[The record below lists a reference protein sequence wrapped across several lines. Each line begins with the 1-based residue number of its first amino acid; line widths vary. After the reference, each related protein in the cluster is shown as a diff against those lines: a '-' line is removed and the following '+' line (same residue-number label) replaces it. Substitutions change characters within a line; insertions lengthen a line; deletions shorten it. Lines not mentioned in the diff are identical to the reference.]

1 LTLLDFSLFGRVKIP
16 WKNCDEMAQS
26 GVEINNIGLD
36 GERTCDMKS
45 IHCPI
50 FLIGETAGLPLLS
63 SPVAACV
70 SLGA

>member
-1 LTLLDFSLFGRVKIP
+1 
-16 WKNCDEMAQS
+16 MAQS